1 MHSRPSFPCN
11 QKSRY
16 KRCEAHPFVSYRRP
30 RSLRFTTYTR
40 LGHDYHSL
48 RTLDNSPGIHPRRC
62 FPRVIATSFDS
73 RLRTCVACKVGKA
86 RPGFSSTNVA
96 AETRSLQSYRH
107 RSAHAC
113 LVPDHYLPVFL
124 SQPRRWPTKRMP
136 FRGRRLPTTSS
147 SCTRNEHTTAAPT
160 CIHASNRAKVTSFS
174 TSHAS
179 LPASW
184 TTHRHKNAR
193 NIPRN

>member
-1 MHSRPSFPCN
+1 MKLIRLSHTGGLALLDSQRTLALATTITHYARWITALEYTQDAAFHASSQLPLIVGSERVWHAKLAKRAPASRPRTSL
-11 QKSRY
+11 QKL
-16 KRCEAHPFVSYRRP
+16 AV
-30 RSLRFTTYTR
+30 
-40 LGHDYHSL
+40 
-48 RTLDNSPGIHPRRC
+48 
-62 FPRVIATSFDS
+62 
-73 RLRTCVACKVGKA
+73 CKVY
-86 RPGFSSTNVA
+86 P
-96 AETRSLQSYRH
+96 H

-124 SQPRRWPTKRMP
+124 YQPRRWPTKRMP